1 MDSYFLNLEAWV
13 KRQEEVK
20 ESFKKAEENYEN
32 LDRLALILLS
42 RQAFQHMIRTI
53 EAFDQWLKE
62 PMVISHMPREMLVE
76 LWSKL
81 RIIFYQLLE
90 LDIEHT
96 SKFSE
101 HIKKLAEEGKLNP
114 ILTIGKKEKEA
125 RRFQISTSI

>member
-42 RQAFQHMIRTI
+42 RQAFQHMMRTI

-114 ILTIGKKEKEA
+114 ILTIGKKEKET

>member
-1 MDSYFLNLEAWV
+1 MESYFLNLEAWV
-13 KRQEEVK
+13 RRQEEVK

-32 LDRLALILLS
+32 FDRLALILLS
-42 RQAFQHMIRTI
+42 RQAFQHMVRTI

-76 LWSKL
+76 LWTKL
-81 RIIFYQLLE
+81 REIFYQLLD

-96 SKFSE
+96 SKFSG

-114 ILTIGKKEKEA
+114 ILTIGKKEKET
-125 RRFQISTSI
+125 RRFQITTSI

>member
-42 RQAFQHMIRTI
+42 RQAFQHMMRTI

-101 HIKKLAEEGKLNP
+101 HIKKLTEEGKLNP
-114 ILTIGKKEKEA
+114 ILTIGKKEKET

>member
-1 MDSYFLNLEAWV
+1 MSSYFPNLEAWV

-20 ESFKKAEENYEN
+20 ESFMKAEENYEDA
-32 LDRLALILLS
+32 DRLELILLS

-62 PMVISHMPREMLVE
+62 PMVISHMSREMLVD

-81 RIIFYQLLE
+81 RVIFYALLD

-96 SKFSE
+96 SKFNE
-101 HIKKLAEEGKLNP
+101 HIKKLAQEGKINP
-114 ILTIGKKEKEA
+114 ILTIGKKEIET
-125 RRFQISTSI
+125 RRFPSTPSM